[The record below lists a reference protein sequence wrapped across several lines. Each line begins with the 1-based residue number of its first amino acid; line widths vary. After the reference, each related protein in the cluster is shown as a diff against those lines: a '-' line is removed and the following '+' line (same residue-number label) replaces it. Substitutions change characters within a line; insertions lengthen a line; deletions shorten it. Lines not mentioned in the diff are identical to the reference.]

1 MFLAKHEP
9 DQYIAG
15 GDKVGN
21 KMFFVCILFLGN
33 HVYFFYQCTAVIYY
47 YYSIFKLSKYSV
59 LLTGRAAI
67 F

>member
-21 KMFFVCILFLGN
+21 KMFLCAYCFWETMFTFSTSDIL
-33 HVYFFYQCTAVIYY
+33 
-47 YYSIFKLSKYSV
+47 
-59 LLTGRAAI
+59 LLLNLQTVKI
-67 F
+67 